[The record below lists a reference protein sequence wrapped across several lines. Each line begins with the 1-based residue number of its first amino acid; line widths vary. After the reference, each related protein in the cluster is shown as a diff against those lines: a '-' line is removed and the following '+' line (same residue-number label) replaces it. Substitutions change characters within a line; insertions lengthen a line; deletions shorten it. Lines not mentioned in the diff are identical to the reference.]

1 MKLFNGDFMKSE
13 YCFSIVFIK
22 GNKYNDENLHF
33 RHLLTDSGIT
43 TTTIEEAI
51 VNATSKIIIFAV
63 PKGN

>member
-1 MKLFNGDFMKSE
+1 MAMNFN
-13 YCFSIVFIK
+13 
-22 GNKYNDENLHF
+22 F